1 MNTINDLKQSL
12 SNMIEKNNQ
21 LKRNLIESQRK
32 N

>member
-12 SNMIEKNNQ
+12 SNMIEKNNR
-21 LKRNLIESQRK
+21 LRRNLIENKRK